1 MKYYIVDTTLS
12 NTPKV
17 YTSLQEV
24 IHHLEGT
31 VQRQFKLT
39 RAQYMQN
46 LIELGHGYDDD
57 GGITFA
63 QSMAES
69 FNMGIIKQ
77 GNYVRTNIHEA
88 TNHNTY
94 RQQYGD

>member
-1 MKYYIVDTTLS
+1 
-12 NTPKV
+12 
-17 YTSLQEV
+17 
-24 IHHLEGT
+24 
-31 VQRQFKLT
+31 
-39 RAQYMQN
+39 MQN